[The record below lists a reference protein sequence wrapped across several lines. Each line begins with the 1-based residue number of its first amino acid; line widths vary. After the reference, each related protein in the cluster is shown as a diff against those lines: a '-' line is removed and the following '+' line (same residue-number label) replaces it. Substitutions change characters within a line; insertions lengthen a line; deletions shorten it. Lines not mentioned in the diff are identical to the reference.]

1 MSCLKEMI
9 KKSKEKDTDKTKT
22 KAETRQKIKW
32 QSYIS
37 ETRQK
42 DKTKLH
48 FLSERRSIID
58 I

>member
-1 MSCLKEMI
+1 MI
-9 KKSKEKDTDKTKT
+9 KKSKEKDIDKRKT
-22 KAETRQKIKW
+22 KAETRQKVKW

-42 DKTKLH
+42 DETKLH
-48 FLSERRSIID
+48 FLSEKRSIID